1 MVQGRSALTAGAAQ
15 DDAEAMEQMRADAH
29 NDKLRS
35 REEAAAAQA
44 IRARANYIRDQAAL
58 DSAQA
63 GRASERERE
72 REREGA
78 LALTWGGIALWTL
91 VQRQV
96 LVRDERYGT
105 RLNSNSRR
113 EFHGGGSPRRRWC
126 DGKCL
131 CAMKDIWCNCKCLCV
146 MKDPSP

>member
-72 REREGA
+72 RERGSARAHMGRDRLVDAGA
-78 LALTWGGIALWTL
+78 TASA
-91 VQRQV
+91 
-96 LVRDERYGT
+96 
-105 RLNSNSRR
+105 
-113 EFHGGGSPRRRWC
+113 
-126 DGKCL
+126 
-131 CAMKDIWCNCKCLCV
+131 CA
-146 MKDPSP
+146 